1 MANKKEVPTGKVP
14 PQNLDAEMSLL
25 GAVLIDDEVI
35 ADASELVKDK
45 DFYDKNKVNG
55 IFLNYISLFQ

>member
-14 PQNLDAEMSLL
+14 TQNLDAEMSLL

-45 DFYDKNKVNG
+45 DFYVKRHQL
-55 IFLNYISLFQ
+55 I

>member
-1 MANKKEVPTGKVP
+1 MADNARKKSESKEIIAGKVP

-35 ADASELVKDK
+35 ADASEFV
-45 DFYDKNKVNG
+45 
-55 IFLNYISLFQ
+55 SA

>member
-25 GAVLIDDEVI
+25 GAVLIDDDEGLAEHAEPMVAARALI
-35 ADASELVKDK
+35 SKLEASH
-45 DFYDKNKVNG
+45 G
-55 IFLNYISLFQ
+55 SA